1 MGLERL
7 ACIMQGV
14 DNIFEVDTVQ
24 NIMKKISEISGAKP
38 YLPFVALKYS
48 LLQGIATAVA
58 RTFKNPSSADL
69 RLISSV

>member
-24 NIMKKISEISGAKP
+24 NIMKKSAK
-38 YLPFVALKYS
+38 YQALSIMKMLKRRFASYYYRPRS
-48 LLQGIATAVA
+48 FCNVY
-58 RTFKNPSSADL
+58 DW
-69 RLISSV
+69 

>member
-24 NIMKKISEISGAKP
+24 NIMKKSAIFQVLSTMKIKRRMFHFVL
-38 YLPFVALKYS
+38 LPTIFVQQHL
-48 LLQGIATAVA
+48 
-58 RTFKNPSSADL
+58 
-69 RLISSV
+69 

>member
-24 NIMKKISEISGAKP
+24 NIMKKSAK
-38 YLPFVALKYS
+38 YQALSIMKMLKKTFRFV
-48 LLQGIATAVA
+48 LLQT
-58 RTFKNPSSADL
+58 TFVL
-69 RLISSV
+69 QRL

>member
-24 NIMKKISEISGAKP
+24 NIMKKSAK
-38 YLPFVALKYS
+38 YQVLSIMKMLKRRFTSYYYRPRS
-48 LLQGIATAVA
+48 FCNVY
-58 RTFKNPSSADL
+58 DW
-69 RLISSV
+69 